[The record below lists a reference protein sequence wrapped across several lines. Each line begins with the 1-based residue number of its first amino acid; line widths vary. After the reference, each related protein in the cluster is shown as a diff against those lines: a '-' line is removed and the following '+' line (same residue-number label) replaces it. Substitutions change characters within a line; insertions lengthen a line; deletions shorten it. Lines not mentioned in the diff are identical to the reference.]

1 MSITL
6 DRLRARIAG
15 YAEHIE
21 CFFTEPV
28 KVTIIVR
35 NPKYPDGRR
44 DCVVTNEA
52 DADAPKI
59 IEAVRLRFD
68 PAVVTD
74 VTRAAAK

>member
-1 MSITL
+1 MSTIL

-15 YAEHIE
+15 YAWDIE
-21 CFFTEPV
+21 GLFTEPV

-59 IEAVRLRFD
+59 IEAVSRRFD
-68 PAVVTD
+68 PNVVTD